1 MIFRKMKNENAVP
14 SQSRARSTPA
24 VKDRELQKLR
34 VQTWYRHLLERAIEN
49 EVDRRAHR
57 AALNEYFGVEGD
69 LPNLNAAM
77 QKWLEAQVEKNLHRL
92 TLEETEVA
100 QRLARSRYDEGK
112 TTPTELTI
120 SVFEVL
126 LPGSAAVYDQG
137 PGELPLWRVLDG
149 DLEACRTYVEDMLSP
164 PPPWWEECFGEV
176 VQEVFDSLIA
186 PAYRVDM
193 EAIPTLSAPQR
204 DTHPV
209 WLSFINSRYAAT
221 LDEDEADKVP
231 EAFTLDDSVLLAIAL
246 ANLAAARNDGPKLQL
261 EWLLVGL
268 CWGVIAQHMD
278 EPIQEYV
285 LKSVAKRGKA
295 MDAEFRKMGARM
307 PTFEERWPGGFAP

>member
-1 MIFRKMKNENAVP
+1 MKNKHGAL

-49 EVDRRAHR
+49 EVDRRADR
-57 AALNEYFGVEGD
+57 AALNEYFGVAGD
-69 LPNLNAAM
+69 LPNLNSAM
-77 QKWLEAQVEKNLHRL
+77 QKWLDAQVEMNLHRL

-112 TTPTELTI
+112 TTPTELTLG
-120 SVFEVL
+120 VFEVL

-137 PGELPLWRVLDG
+137 PGELPLWRVLDS

-164 PPPWWEECFGEV
+164 PPQWWEECFGEV

-193 EAIPTLSAPQR
+193 DAIPTLSAPQR

-221 LDEDEADKVP
+221 LEEDEADKVP

-246 ANLAAARNDGPKLQL
+246 ANLAAARDNGPELQL

-285 LKSVAKRGKA
+285 LKSVEKRGKA
-295 MDAEFRKMGARM
+295 IDASLKTRGVRT
-307 PTFEERWPGGFAP
+307 PTFEERWPGGFTP